1 MFNTIV
7 SYSTAEIIEKKS
19 KFICNAYH
27 VESVEEAERY
37 INEIKRKY
45 HDARHNCYAYSIAN
59 DITKS
64 SDDGEP
70 SGTAGV
76 PMLNIINGKGLSNIV
91 VIVTR
96 YFGGILLGTGGLVRA
111 YSESTQ
117 KALDC
122 AKITKQDLGLRAQL
136 TTEYKNIEELKY
148 QFKNKNIKIVETKY
162 DEKVL
167 MIIEGKKEDIQKIE
181 EEKLSE
187 RTKISDFKVLM
198 SKFVEID
205 Q

>member
-7 SYSTAEIIEKKS
+7 GNSVAEIIEKKS
-19 KFICNAYH
+19 KYICHAYH
-27 VESVEEAERY
+27 VESVEEAEKY
-37 INEIKRKY
+37 INEIKKKY
-45 HDARHNCYAYSIAN
+45 HDARHNCYAYSIAKEIN
-59 DITKS
+59 KS

-70 SGTAGV
+70 SGTAGE
-76 PMLNIINGKGLSNIV
+76 PILNIINGKNLSNIV

-111 YSESTQ
+111 YSGAAQ

-122 AKITKQDLGLRAQL
+122 SKFIKQDLGLRAEFI
-136 TTEYKNIEELKY
+136 TEYKNIEELKY

-181 EEKLSE
+181 EKKISEKVE
-187 RTKISDFKVLM
+187 ISDFKVLM